1 MFQNISFGH
10 NSAMR
15 APLGKQCI
23 AMALALALIGAAGA
37 ARAQSADA
45 TLSALSIN
53 DGTQDVTL
61 TKTGGDASAGFAAAH
76 EIYAAA
82 QVTVRAVTLTPS
94 ATAAGATIQTGKR
107 GATLST
113 VESGAGATHVLRIG
127 ANTLVVRV
135 TAPDGMTRKTYRVT
149 IRRGGARHDDAGL
162 SVIKIFDVDDEAELA
177 DIDLAGSAERMYSQ
191 NVPFKA
197 DGIDFQVVPADE
209 NFHSMVMS
217 VPEQVSPPL
226 DAGGI
231 RDDAVVEDGFSATV
245 RLTQGIARAVTF
257 VVTAEDRTTTLTYVV
272 SITREAPGDTP
283 AVTID
288 REFYFTDEDE
298 PLEITVSL
306 SSPAPAVAL
315 VTYML
320 TDEGD
325 PAKEVQYTLA
335 PASPLTFEIGES
347 EKTLTL
353 TPTDNAY
360 LEDDNVEIEIEFGV
374 PNGYQAGDTVLG
386 EIDIFDDEFDERT
399 FIVFG
404 ADIDLNSAYTVTANE
419 GETVLLPVA
428 IGASAV
434 EEISF
439 RIRVDGGSAVS
450 GDYRISEPDLRFA
463 ARDTELSR
471 NISIEILDDAAVEG
485 AETIILKLENLGVG
499 ELNNLYETTP
509 GSTAVLTIRSSDR
522 SDDATLNA
530 LIPSADAGD
539 LAPMFAADTLSYTL
553 AVPNKVASI
562 QLFPDVKESAATVR
576 IDNAELVAGA
586 SIPIA
591 LTAGMPREILT
602 VVTASD
608 GVTTRT
614 YTVTATRAR
623 TTANADATLSEL
635 RAHAGSTELTL
646 TKTGSLSTP
655 GFDAAHET
663 YSATPEIANSNAH
676 ITIAGADVKSGEAS
690 ELQPVVFGD
699 NAIAVVVTAQ
709 DAVAAKTYT
718 LVVARAAGPPLA
730 PREFTITA
738 ADKALHFGWSRHV
751 DDNGAKISGYK
762 VRWKRADA
770 SEYAAQDIMDASGI
784 SLNLSDIF
792 LIGTAYTAQV
802 AAVNVIGIGAW
813 SEEQSATPLC
823 ETPSKLSVRRPLLR
837 NNKLLL
843 SWLPP
848 QCPNE
853 ALRYYRVRWR
863 LADDNG
869 RPGAWQKASG
879 ATDPAD
885 PADGESIDTRIT
897 AYAVT
902 GLRNA
907 TTYQVQVT
915 ARNRF
920 GAGVWSDARSGAPE
934 RGHGLDVDEAN
945 GNTWQDGVMIARYLL
960 GLRGTALTAGLSDAP
975 PGTPESNIAASI
987 ANMNFDVDRS
997 RTVTAADGMLIARY
1011 LLGVRGD
1018 ALVAGTRAKAR
1029 VVEDAVAAL
1038 QAQ

>member
-1 MFQNISFGH
+1 
-10 NSAMR
+10 
-15 APLGKQCI
+15 
-23 AMALALALIGAAGA
+23 MALALALIGAAGA

-45 TLSALSIN
+45 TLSALRIN

-226 DAGGI
+226 DAGGL
-231 RDDAVVEDGFSATV
+231 RDDAVVEDGFSVTV

-360 LEDDNVEIEIEFGV
+360 IEDDNVEIEIEFGV

-386 EIDIFDDEFDERT
+386 EIDIFDDEFDERA

-428 IGASAV
+428 IGASAA

-439 RIRVDGGSAVS
+439 RIRVDGGSAAS

-463 ARDTELSR
+463 ARDTGLSR

-499 ELNNLYETTP
+499 DLNNLYETTP
-509 GSTAVLTIRSSDR
+509 GSTAVLTISPSDR
-522 SDDATLNA
+522 SDDATLSA
-530 LIPSADAGD
+530 LLLSTGAGD
-539 LAPMFAADTLSYTL
+539 LAPRFAADTVSYTL
-553 AVPNKVASI
+553 AVPNKVASV
-562 QLFPDVKESAATVR
+562 QFLPDVKESAATVR
-576 IDNAELVAGA
+576 IDNVELVSGA
-586 SIPIA
+586 SVQIA
-591 LTAGMPREILT
+591 LTVGVPRVILA
-602 VVTASD
+602 VVTAPD
-608 GVTTRT
+608 RVTTNT
-614 YTVTATRAR
+614 YTVTATRVR
-623 TTANADATLSEL
+623 TTASTDATLSGL
-635 RAHAGSTELTL
+635 RVHAGSAELTL

-663 YSATPEIANSNAH
+663 YSATPEIAHTFAGVTLTPSAANSSAR

-709 DAVAAKTYT
+709 DAVSTKTYT

-738 ADKALHFGWSRHV
+738 ADKALRFGWSRHV

-784 SLNLSDIF
+784 SLSLSDIF
-792 LIGTAYTAQV
+792 LIGAAYTAQV

-823 ETPSKLSVRRPLLR
+823 ETPSKLSVRKPLLR

-853 ALRYYRVRWR
+853 ALRDYRVRWR

-885 PADGESIDTRIT
+885 PADGESLDTRIT

-920 GAGVWSDARSGAPE
+920 GAGAWSDARSGAPE